1 MGTRHFECRTFDLSD
16 NSPYISSVILAPEEC
31 KKNTQE
37 RYEIVKSEPAQS
49 PVRRTFSAGETAGAS
64 KNITLITLQLI
75 QHQLILLYHTLT
87 PFATLFPDRLAV
99 LQQAAKKWKHP
110 SLFLP
115 ECAMMTLIAQR
126 KRGRSHAG
134 YFRYSGPGDGGPVQF
149 PHGGSGP
156 HRQHGPDAAGR
167 RAGGGQD
174 PSARLLCRD
183 RPRPRHGPRPG
194 GGAAGHEARRPAHSL
209 CLSGGEKAGTDLHHR
224 HCGAAGRPPQHRCYR
239 DLGRRFRHA
248 A

>member
-1 MGTRHFECRTFDLSD
+1 
-16 NSPYISSVILAPEEC
+16 
-31 KKNTQE
+31 
-37 RYEIVKSEPAQS
+37 
-49 PVRRTFSAGETAGAS
+49 
-64 KNITLITLQLI
+64 
-75 QHQLILLYHTLT
+75 
-87 PFATLFPDRLAV
+87 
-99 LQQAAKKWKHP
+99 
-110 SLFLP
+110 
-115 ECAMMTLIAQR
+115 MMALIAQR

-134 YFRYSGPGDGGPVQF
+134 HFRYSGPGDGGPVQF

-183 RPRPRHGPRPG
+183 RPRPRHGPRSG

-239 DLGRRFRHA
+239 DLGRRRQKAGASGMQRRRRPHPGEQGGRHRRQLRRHVQHSGHPQSG
-248 A
+248 